1 MYVTRGGRGGI
12 PDEFEGIFR
21 RAAGT
26 RKGEDGMKRQGRIHF
41 VGIGGHGMSSI
52 ARVLLQMGY
61 EISGSD
67 VADSPR
73 VRALRAAGADVH
85 IGHSEI
91 LVEGASRVVVS
102 AAVPR
107 NNVEVLAAVRL
118 GIPVASRAEM
128 LGELMN
134 PRVGVAISGTHG
146 KTTTSSMIAT
156 VLIEAGLDPTCVLG
170 EEVDAVPGGGRSGR
184 GEVVVVEA
192 DEAYG
197 SFLKLWPKI
206 AVVTN
211 IDDDHLDYYGTSRA
225 IDEAFVEFLGHVPEE
240 GLAVLSCE
248 NARLMAIEKH
258 QKHLRCRKVLYGLSS
273 GDISCLD
280 PVRAGRGY
288 RFGVLYRGRLLGQLE
303 LGVPGRH
310 NIANALACVGV
321 GLELGVPFDVIRRG
335 LAGFRGARRRQEVV
349 GEVGGVTVVDDYAH
363 HPTEIRA
370 TLAALKESHGGRL
383 VVVFQP
389 QRFTRTKLLFD
400 EFARSFS
407 SADVVVIT
415 EIYHRGT
422 GEEPIPGVSG
432 ERLADAIRAH
442 EGPGGP
448 QVEFISTLQG
458 IVSWLLSEVRSGDL
472 VVTMGAGD
480 VDSVARELVKRM
492 RID

>member
-1 MYVTRGGRGGI
+1 
-12 PDEFEGIFR
+12 
-21 RAAGT
+21 
-26 RKGEDGMKRQGRIHF
+26 MKTQGRIHF

-52 ARVLLQMGY
+52 ARVLLEMGC
-61 EISGSD
+61 EVSGSD

-73 VRALRAAGADVH
+73 VQALRAAGAAVH
-85 IGHSEI
+85 IGHSEA

-107 NNVEVLAAVRL
+107 NNVEVLAALRL
-118 GIPVASRAEM
+118 GIPLVSRAEM

-134 PRVGVAISGTHG
+134 PKLGVAISGTHG
-146 KTTTSSMIAT
+146 KTTTSSMVAT
-156 VLIEAGLDPTCVLG
+156 VLLEAGLDPTCVLG

-184 GEVVVVEA
+184 GDVAVVEA

-211 IDDDHLDYYGTSRA
+211 IDDDHLDHYGTSDA
-225 IDEAFVEFLGHVPEE
+225 IDEAFLEFLEHVPEE

-248 NARLMAIEKH
+248 NARVMAIEKRV
-258 QKHLRCRKVLYGLSS
+258 KCRKVLYGLSS
-273 GDISCLD
+273 GDISCTG
-280 PVRAGRGY
+280 PVRAGRGH
-288 RFGVLYRGRLLGQLE
+288 RFCVLHRGRLLGHLE

-400 EFARSFS
+400 EFAKAFS

-432 ERLADAIRAH
+432 ERLADAIGAH